1 LAVCIK
7 DSHVI
12 GGITA
17 SSFFQVLRSVI
28 ESVSIF
34 IYQDGSVVLTV
45 VVGTFVA
52 IAGMLATIPIV
63 LRNVNIGGG
72 GGTTT
77 FS

>member
-1 LAVCIK
+1 MAVCIK
-7 DSHVI
+7 DSHIV

-17 SSFFQVLRSVI
+17 SSFFQMLRGVI

-34 IYQDGSVVLTV
+34 VDQDGSVVLTV
-45 VVGTFVA
+45 VLGTFVA
-52 IAGMLATIPIV
+52 IAGVLATIPIV